1 MSHFDDFLRESTST
15 EPGSETGLD
24 AEELYGLYISWCAL
38 SGCPP
43 ESAEALWEA
52 LAERDVIPGSNT
64 LSMTGPAAADY
75 IVSSAPDLH

>member
-1 MSHFDDFLRESTST
+1 MRGMSHFDDFLRESTST

-43 ESAEALWEA
+43 ESAEALWEGP
-52 LAERDVIPGSNT
+52 LPPGMSTRDQIPCQ
-64 LSMTGPAAADY
+64 
-75 IVSSAPDLH
+75 